1 LSLRPVIHYV
11 YTIKINFMPRNSR
24 TLQLVVNGSSE
35 ATQGLGQGRR
45 AVNVQVSHLIDQ
57 TMEEPDILNARS
69 MRKTTPFNGD
79 KYARS
84 RSSFHKTNRDD
95 TLNPEI
101 FIKSKEVKPH
111 IQAG

>member
-1 LSLRPVIHYV
+1 
-11 YTIKINFMPRNSR
+11 
-24 TLQLVVNGSSE
+24 
-35 ATQGLGQGRR
+35 
-45 AVNVQVSHLIDQ
+45 VQVSHLIDQ

-84 RSSFHKTNRDD
+84 GSSFHKTNRDD

-101 FIKSKEVKPH
+101 FIKSEEAKPH
-111 IQAG
+111 IQPDRPEVLLFIRIRRENTASVAIL